1 LSAEKYDVTTIG
13 AGPADLFSPGS
24 APLREGL
31 KTVILEKQMAGG
43 RVLLSPLI
51 ETTRFRQPV
60 TGIELWNLM
69 VQQGPH
75 GR

>member
-1 LSAEKYDVTTIG
+1 
-13 AGPADLFSPGS
+13 
-24 APLREGL
+24 
-31 KTVILEKQMAGG
+31 MAGG

-51 ETTRFRQPV
+51 ETTRFPEPV